1 MGVVLCGKD
10 EDMPEPERY
19 RDRVE
24 RSRSGGY
31 PPRGRDEYR
40 YQQRDYQRTAVRERE
55 PRPSGGSRPGPPPGI
70 APRNEDEPPPT
81 LAGQVQLW
89 KVDLKRMNRLIEK
102 AFPDTADEIA
112 YRLARIT
119 PKAIALCY
127 LLLIAG
133 IVASRLSIIWTVGY
147 LWGIASMSVIMIGV
161 FLWVWSSNVMRLPDL
176 SAEARTALRGAMRL
190 QSTTFIAAVIT
201 MAYFIGMAFNF
212 W

>member
-1 MGVVLCGKD
+1 M
-10 EDMPEPERY
+10 
-19 RDRVE
+19 
-24 RSRSGGY
+24 
-31 PPRGRDEYR
+31 
-40 YQQRDYQRTAVRERE
+40 Q
-55 PRPSGGSRPGPPPGI
+55 
-70 APRNEDEPPPT
+70 PRNDDEPPPT
-81 LAGQVQLW
+81 LAGQFQLW
-89 KVDLKRMNRLIEK
+89 KVDLKRLNGLIEK

-119 PKAIALCY
+119 PKAIVLCY

-133 IVASRLSIIWTVGY
+133 IVASRLSILWTAGY

-176 SAEARTALRGAMRL
+176 STEARSALRGAMRL
-190 QSTTFIAAVIT
+190 QSTTFIAAVLS